1 MPTGKYKKK
10 NKEANDISNR
20 GAVHNVLVSMAN
32 DNDKN
37 ERDVPWSL
45 LIAVVV
51 LCLVLVIAL
60 PVMGLMYMDMN
71 NATNAAIVEI
81 DRMRRIRNLMLR
93 ELEEKNANS
102 EPTQT
107 TPAEEPLR

>member
-10 NKEANDISNR
+10 NKKTDDISPR
-20 GAVHNVLVSMAN
+20 GAVHNIVVSMAN
-32 DNDKN
+32 GNDKD

-51 LCLVLVIAL
+51 LCFVLVIAL

-81 DRMRRIRNLMLR
+81 DRMRRLRNLILR

-107 TPAEEPLR
+107 TPTEEPLR

>member
-1 MPTGKYKKK
+1 
-10 NKEANDISNR
+10 
-20 GAVHNVLVSMAN
+20 
-32 DNDKN
+32 
-37 ERDVPWSL
+37 
-45 LIAVVV
+45 
-51 LCLVLVIAL
+51 VIAL